1 MITNRQT
8 IADALDAM
16 PAVEGPQGEPVRVHG
31 HAKKPIAPATG
42 DAWPLVDALER
53 GPGQAFQTRWRIA
66 VVLGADAETA
76 SDMLDTLV
84 PAACDAL
91 VEVVYVDSARPLLIP
106 TEAGNLFGCELI
118 ARSE

>member
-1 MITNRQT
+1 MITTRGT
-8 IADALDAM
+8 IADALSAM
-16 PAVEGPQGEPVRVHG
+16 PAVEDPQGKPVSIHG
-31 HAKKPIAPATG
+31 YPKRPGAPAVG
-42 DAWPLVDALER
+42 DSWPLVDELIR

-66 VVLGADAETA
+66 VVLGGDVETA
-76 SDMLDTLV
+76 TDMFDAFV

-106 TEAGNLFGCELI
+106 TEAGSLFGVELI